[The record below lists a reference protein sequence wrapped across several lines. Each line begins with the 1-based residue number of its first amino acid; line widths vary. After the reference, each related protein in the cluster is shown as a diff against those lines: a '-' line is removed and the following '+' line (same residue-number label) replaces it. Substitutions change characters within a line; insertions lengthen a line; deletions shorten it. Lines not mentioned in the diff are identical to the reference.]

1 MQHAIRASGVA
12 CQSAH
17 KATFPTNKVRIAT
30 TADARRIRISTS
42 LRMLDAVGPVKS
54 RALNRT
60 DILIGM
66 RRALFIAVLAVL
78 ISGASGISPRA
89 SPAHAQ
95 ASQPTASSTQSN
107 TEIQIVVRS
116 ETGPIA
122 RAQVIVSGNTT
133 QTDAEGRTT
142 LRLAPG
148 VVSIT
153 VAKEGFSP
161 VTITAT
167 AVPGQS
173 QVIPITLE
181 RQTAIEEHVTV
192 SATRTD
198 KRIEDQPMRVEV
210 LDADEI
216 EEKQLMTPGDIV
228 MMLNEMGG
236 LRVQATSPS
245 LGAASVRVQG
255 MRGRY
260 TRFLSDGLPLFG
272 TDVGGLGLLQI
283 PPADL
288 RQVEVIKGVA
298 SALYGAGA
306 LGGVVDLISRR
317 PANEPAREALVNRTT
332 RGGTDAT
339 LFAAQPFTNGWSGTV
354 LLGGHWQ
361 QRNDVDEDGW
371 ADLAGYSR
379 AVVRPRMFWSDE
391 TGRSLFA
398 TGGAMWEQRHG
409 GTIDSAV
416 LPAIGGPYPESLD
429 TTRFDGGIVG
439 QVPIAGRY
447 VMTMRMSATRKDEDY
462 LRGDV
467 RERDV
472 QDTFFAELALRGTAP
487 RQTWVAGVAFERS
500 TLDPRDQP
508 RFAYGYTVPGV
519 FLQDD
524 IDVQPWLTLSV
535 SGRVDFHDAFGTFV
549 SPRVSALVRGGAW
562 TSRVSL
568 GGGFFA
574 PTALTEETQA
584 AGLARLEIDAPLEAE
599 RGRSGSFDITR
610 AQGPLTLTATVFR
623 YEVHDP
629 AVVDRATYT
638 LATLAQPTINTGIET
653 VATIRRA
660 PFSVTGTY
668 AYVHSREGVGAD
680 RADIPLT
687 PRHSAGIVG
696 MWENEERGR
705 IGVEAYFTG
714 VQRLEDNPYR
724 TRSEPYVVFGG
735 LVERRFGRVRL
746 FVNAE
751 NLGGVLQTGFDPLVR
766 PFRAADGRWTVDAW
780 APLDGRVINGGVR
793 VAF

>member
-1 MQHAIRASGVA
+1 M
-12 CQSAH
+12 
-17 KATFPTNKVRIAT
+17 
-30 TADARRIRISTS
+30 
-42 LRMLDAVGPVKS
+42 S
-54 RALNRT
+54 RSR
-60 DILIGM
+60 
-66 RRALFIAVLAVL
+66 LAVVFACVFF
-78 ISGASGISPRA
+78 GASWAR
-89 SPAHAQ
+89 AQ
-95 ASQPTASSTQSN
+95 ALQQPASSAQSN
-107 TEIQIVVRS
+107 AEIQVVVRS
-116 ETGPIA
+116 ESGPVA
-122 RAQVIVSGNTT
+122 RAQVIVSGSTT
-133 QTDAEGRTT
+133 DTDAEGRTT
-142 LRLAPG
+142 LRVAPG
-148 VVSIT
+148 LVDIT
-153 VAKEGFSP
+153 VVKEGFNP

-167 AVPGQS
+167 AALGHS

-198 KRIEDQPMRVEV
+198 KRVEDQPMRVEV
-210 LDADEI
+210 LDAEEI

-283 PPADL
+283 PPTDL
-288 RQVEVIKGVA
+288 GQVEVIKGVA

-317 PANEPAREALVNRTT
+317 PTNEPAREALVNRTT

-339 LFAAQPFTNGWSGTV
+339 LFAAQPFTDEWSGTI

-379 AVVRPRMFWSDE
+379 AVVRPRIFWSDG

-409 GTIDSAV
+409 GTMPSAV

-447 VMTMRMSATRKDEDY
+447 VATTRVSATRKDGDY

-472 QDTFFAELALRGTAP
+472 QDTLFAELALRGTAP
-487 RQTWVAGVAFERS
+487 RQTWVGGVAFERS

-508 RFAYGYTVPGV
+508 RFAYDYTVPGV

-524 IDVQPWLTLSV
+524 IDVQRWLTLSV
-535 SGRVDFHDAFGTFV
+535 SGRVDFHNAFGRFV
-549 SPRVSALVRGGAW
+549 SPRLSALVRGGAW

-568 GGGFFA
+568 GSGFFA
-574 PTALTEETQA
+574 PTALTEETEA
-584 AGLARLEIDAPLEAE
+584 AGLARLNIDAPLKAE

-610 AQGPLTLTATVFR
+610 AQGPLTLTTTVFR

-638 LATLAQPTINTGIET
+638 LATLAEPTINTGIEA

-668 AYVHSREGVGAD
+668 AYVHSREGVRAD

-687 PRHSAGIVG
+687 PRHSAGVVG

-714 VQRLEDNPYR
+714 VQRLEDNPDR
-724 TRSEPYVVFGG
+724 SQSEPYVLFGG
-735 LVERRFGRVRL
+735 LIERRFGRVRL

-751 NLGGVLQTGFDPLVR
+751 NMGGVLQTRFDPLVR
-766 PFRAADGRWTVDAW
+766 PFRAADGRWTVDGW
-780 APLDGRVINGGVR
+780 APLDGRVINGGLR
-793 VAF
+793 IAF